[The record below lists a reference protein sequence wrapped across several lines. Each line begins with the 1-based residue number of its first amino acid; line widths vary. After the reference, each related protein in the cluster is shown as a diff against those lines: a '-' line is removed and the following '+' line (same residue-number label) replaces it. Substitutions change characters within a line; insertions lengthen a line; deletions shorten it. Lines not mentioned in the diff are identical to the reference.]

1 MADEYFYGKK
11 IFCATN
17 TLVISM
23 NLVKLWLEKANNIFA
38 GISKFQTRAIKYLYS
53 FCRCYPYWSKR

>member
-17 TLVISM
+17 TLLIST
-23 NLVKLWLEKANNIFA
+23 NLLKLWLEKAINIFA
-38 GISKFQTRAIKYLYS
+38 GISQLKHVQ
-53 FCRCYPYWSKR
+53 